1 LASETEKESGVSDD
15 VTDAVEQALTKA
27 AEEILSLRQRVAGLE
42 ETLEKHGHVNLFRQN
57 WIEKLEAELAALK
70 AGQGEPVA
78 WVSREF
84 EGLVGW
90 HISLLPPDGT
100 QLYTSAPTIPEG
112 WQEAR
117 ECILRA
123 HIALSNRRG
132 ESHDAPRERADLAQ
146 TELESA
152 LKNLAA
158 APKPEE

>member
-90 HISLLPPDGT
+90 HISLLTPRR
-100 QLYTSAPTIPEG
+100 YTTLHLRPNHTGRVAGSARVYFEG
-112 WQEAR
+112 AY
-117 ECILRA
+117 CI
-123 HIALSNRRG
+123 IKQTRR
-132 ESHDAPRERADLAQ
+132 
-146 TELESA
+146 
-152 LKNLAA
+152 
-158 APKPEE
+158 KP